1 MGYKELY
8 EFQNNAI
15 KSKDG
20 TIIDRVNGIAFPH
33 EDDLKKWALE
43 QEAAAKRD
51 HRKIGRNL
59 DLFFFHE
66 TSPGSCFFQ
75 PKGAHIYNKLSN
87 FVKDEYKKRG
97 FQEVITPNIF
107 KSHLWKVSG
116 HWDHYAENIF
126 SFKARDK
133 EEFVLKPMNCPGHCL
148 MFAHKIRS
156 YRELPLR
163 FADFGVLHR
172 DEPTGGLGGLTRVRR
187 FQQDDAHIF
196 CKTEQIQDEIDSC
209 LEFVSHVYETFGFEF
224 SLMLST
230 RPDSYLGDLEVWNR
244 AEIALENSL
253 NKFGKP
259 WKLSPGDGAFYGPK
273 IDITITDALKRAHQC
288 GTIQLDFLL
297 PQRFQL
303 EYDGEN
309 DVKCTPVMIHRA
321 ILGSIERFMAILIEH
336 FGGKFKIFC

>member
-1 MGYKELY
+1 M
-8 EFQNNAI
+8 
-15 KSKDG
+15 
-20 TIIDRVNGIAFPH
+20 
-33 EDDLKKWALE
+33 
-43 QEAAAKRD
+43 
-51 HRKIGRNL
+51 
-59 DLFFFHE
+59 
-66 TSPGSCFFQ
+66 
-75 PKGAHIYNKLSN
+75 
-87 FVKDEYKKRG
+87 
-97 FQEVITPNIF
+97 
-107 KSHLWKVSG
+107 SG

-126 SFKARDK
+126 SIKARDK

-172 DEPTGGLGGLTRVRR
+172 DEPTGGLTGLTRVRR

-196 CKTEQIQDEIDSC
+196 CNAEQIQDEIDSC
-209 LEFVSHVYETFGFEF
+209 LQFVSHVYGTFGFEF

-244 AEIALENSL
+244 AETALENSL
-253 NKFGKP
+253 NTFGKP

-336 FGGKFKIFC
+336 FGGMVKLFDCINIMR